1 MELRNVTSFLKV
13 AESGSFT
20 KAAEQLGYVQSTV
33 TVQIHQLEKEIGFPL
48 FDRIG
53 KKVSLTP
60 MGHEFIV
67 YANQLVRIAE
77 ESKQIGK
84 NPKNYTGQ
92 LKIGVL
98 ESLFVWLMDDLLV
111 EYNNEF
117 PNVSIETKTAS
128 GSDLFGMLK
137 HNQLDLIFLLDKKI
151 TEKDCVRSFAW
162 PVKIVFVAH
171 PDHPLAKRKRVAF
184 EDLIKHPLILTEKNG
199 IYRRVLEDYASEKN
213 IEISPYWEIDHT
225 GSIIKF
231 IKKGIGISFL
241 PEYTVHESVEN
252 NELVILDVED
262 CAIQFWSQLFHNKNK
277 WVTPP
282 MEGFINLIQNHYRL

>member
-1 MELRNVTSFLKV
+1 MELRNVTTFLKV

-84 NPKNYTGQ
+84 NPKNYTGK
-92 LKIGVL
+92 LRIGVL
-98 ESLFVWLMDDLLV
+98 ESLFVWLVDDLLA
-111 EYNNEF
+111 EYHNEF
-117 PNVSIETKTAS
+117 TNVSIETKTAS
-128 GSDLFGMLK
+128 GSDLFNMLK
-137 HNQLDLIFLLDKKI
+137 HNQLDIIFLLDKKI
-151 TEKDCVRSFAW
+151 TEKDCIRSFAW
-162 PVKIVFVAH
+162 PVKIVFVTN
-171 PDHPLAKRKRVAF
+171 PENPLADKKCITF
-184 EDLIKHPLILTEKNG
+184 EDLTHHPLILTEKNG
-199 IYRRVLEDYASEKN
+199 IYRKALEDFASDRN
-213 IEISPYWEIDHT
+213 ILITPFWEIDNT
-225 GSIIKF
+225 GTIVKL
-231 IKKGIGISFL
+231 IKKGLGVSFL
-241 PEYTVHESVEN
+241 PEYTVRESVEK

-262 CAIQFWSQLFHNKNK
+262 CSIQFWSQLFYNKNK
-277 WVTPP
+277 WITPP
-282 MEGFINLIQNHYRL
+282 MEGFINLIQNYYRP

>member
-1 MELRNVTSFLKV
+1 MELRNVITFLKV

-20 KAAEQLGYVQSTV
+20 KAAEHLGYVQSTV

-48 FDRIG
+48 FDRID

-92 LKIGVL
+92 LRIGIL
-98 ESLFVWLMDDLLV
+98 ESLFVWLLEDLLV
-111 EYNNEF
+111 EYHNEF

-128 GSDLFGMLK
+128 GSDLFNMLK
-137 HNQLDLIFLLDKKI
+137 HNQLDIIFLLDKKI
-151 TEKDCVRSFAW
+151 TEKDCIRSFAW
-162 PVKIVFVAH
+162 PVKIVFVTH
-171 PDHPLAKRKRVAF
+171 PENPLAHKKRVTF
-184 EDLIKHPLILTEKNG
+184 EDIISHPLILTEKNG
-199 IYRRVLEDYASEKN
+199 IYRKALEDFASERN
-213 IEISPYWEIDHT
+213 VLITPFWEIDNT
-225 GSIIKF
+225 GTIIKL
-231 IKKGIGISFL
+231 IKNGLGISFL
-241 PEYTVHESVEN
+241 PEYTVKESVER

-262 CAIQFWSQLFHNKNK
+262 CSIQFWSQLFNNKNK

-282 MEGFINLIQNHYRL
+282 MEGFINIIQNYHRL

>member
-1 MELRNVTSFLKV
+1 MELRNVITFLKV

-20 KAAEQLGYVQSTV
+20 KAAEHLGYVQSTV

-92 LKIGVL
+92 LRIGIL
-98 ESLFVWLMDDLLV
+98 ESLFVWLLEDLLV
-111 EYNNEF
+111 EYHNEF

-128 GSDLFGMLK
+128 GSDLFNMLK
-137 HNQLDLIFLLDKKI
+137 HNQLDIIFLLDKKI
-151 TEKDCVRSFAW
+151 TEKDCIRSFAW
-162 PVKIVFVAH
+162 PVKIVFVTH
-171 PDHPLAKRKRVAF
+171 PENPLAHKKRVTF
-184 EDLIKHPLILTEKNG
+184 EDIISHPLILTEKNG
-199 IYRRVLEDYASEKN
+199 IYRKALEDFASERN
-213 IEISPYWEIDHT
+213 VLITPFWEIDNT
-225 GSIIKF
+225 GTIIKL
-231 IKKGIGISFL
+231 IKNGLGISFL
-241 PEYTVHESVEN
+241 PEYTVKESVER

-262 CAIQFWSQLFHNKNK
+262 CSIQFWSQLFNNKNK

-282 MEGFINLIQNHYRL
+282 MEGFINIIQNYHRL

>member
-1 MELRNVTSFLKV
+1 MELRNVTAFLKV

-20 KAAEQLGYVQSTV
+20 KAAEQLGYVQSTI

-67 YANQLVRIAE
+67 YANQLIRIAE

-92 LKIGVL
+92 LRIGVL
-98 ESLFVWLMDDLLV
+98 ESLFVWLLDDLLV
-111 EYNNEF
+111 DYHNEF

-128 GSDLFGMLK
+128 GSDLFSMLR
-137 HNQLDLIFLLDKKI
+137 HNQLDIIFLLDKKI

-162 PVKIVFVAH
+162 PVKIVFVTNPENPIAN
-171 PDHPLAKRKRVAF
+171 KNRVTF
-184 EDLIKHPLILTEKNG
+184 DDLMSQPLILTEKNG
-199 IYRRVLEDYASEKN
+199 IYRRALEDFTSERN
-213 IEISPYWEIDHT
+213 ILITPFWEIDNT
-225 GSIIKF
+225 GTIVKL
-231 IKKGIGISFL
+231 IKKGLGISFL
-241 PEYTVHESVEN
+241 PEYTVRESVER

-262 CAIQFWSQLFHNKNK
+262 CSIQFWSQLFNNKSK
-277 WVTPP
+277 WITPP
-282 MEGFINLIQNHYRL
+282 MEGFINMIQNYYRP